1 MYVDMKK
8 ASIRLLIGGFVI
20 ALLGRNLANA
30 AAKTE
35 VVQFNNKFDF
45 YLLATQW
52 IPGWCEVGSGQSGAI
67 IDNLR
72 ACQQQVNRPLMFH
85 GVWPENNDG
94 SYPSF
99 CSLVPKL
106 DPTKL
111 TFANPFKNYL
121 SNANDFLD
129 HEWNKHGTCSNHYSS
144 GLEHNNSNE
153 YYTQIN
159 LYFTQGLNLYQKIQ
173 IPTLD
178 LELKTT
184 ELQAIINKENSQI
197 PSDAILVM
205 CDSDHHQQQYLTGL
219 WFCTNKAQDKFIP
232 CPLPLQKNACTG
244 TVITR

>member
-1 MYVDMKK
+1 MKK

-121 SNANDFLD
+121 SNANDFLN
-129 HEWNKHGTCSNHYSS
+129 HEWSKHGTCSNRYSS

-159 LYFTQGLNLYQKIQ
+159 LYFTHGLNLYQKIQ
-173 IPTLD
+173 IPTLA
-178 LELKTT
+178 LELTT
-184 ELQAIINKENSQI
+184 NELQAIVNKENSQI
-197 PSDAILVM
+197 PSDAILIM
-205 CDSDHHQQQYLTGL
+205 CDRDHHQQQYLTGL

-244 TVITR
+244 TLITR